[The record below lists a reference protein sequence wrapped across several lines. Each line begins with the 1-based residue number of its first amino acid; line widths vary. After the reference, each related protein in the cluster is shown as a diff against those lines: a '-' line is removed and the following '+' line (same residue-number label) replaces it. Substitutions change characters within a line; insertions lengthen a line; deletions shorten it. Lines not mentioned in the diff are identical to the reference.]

1 MLMIAEKMSL
11 NPNWGQAMEIGH
23 FKGEKQTSH
32 NYSTHGL
39 NVTFVVQG
47 IFSVLKNTLHFS
59 LPRIYAG
66 LSI

>member
-1 MLMIAEKMSL
+1 
-11 NPNWGQAMEIGH
+11 METGH

-39 NVTFVVQG
+39 SVMFVVQG
-47 IFSVLKNTLHFS
+47 IFSVLKIALHFS
-59 LPRIYAG
+59 LPRIYGG